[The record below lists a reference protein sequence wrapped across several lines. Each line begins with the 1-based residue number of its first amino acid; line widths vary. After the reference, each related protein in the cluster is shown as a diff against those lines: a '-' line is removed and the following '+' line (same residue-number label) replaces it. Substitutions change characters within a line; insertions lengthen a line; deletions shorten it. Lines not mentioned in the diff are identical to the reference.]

1 MRPTEPAPLKS
12 NGGARASLRHSEAEQ
27 RAAHLKV
34 TSMRVELDLTDPA
47 ATTFSSRATIQFE
60 SRTAKTF
67 VEFRGRE
74 LRSAILNG
82 VELDRDGWRDG
93 RLPLAGLAPA
103 NTLVVQGEMA
113 YSSDG
118 EGLHRHVDPEDR
130 RTYLYAMSFLDAAPR
145 WFACFDQPDLKAPYV
160 FDVAAPT
167 EWTVLGNGPS
177 RLVGPGRWQIVPNGP
192 LATYF
197 TTLVAGP
204 YASVYD
210 EHDGIRL
217 GLHVRATLRDRLL
230 AESPDILTVTKRCFD
245 YYHGRF
251 GTRYPFGEYHQAFVP
266 DFNAGAMEN
275 PGCVT
280 FRDHFIYRGRT
291 TKADRGRRAGV
302 IAHEMA
308 HQWFGDLVTM
318 RWWDDLWLNESFA
331 EYMAHRCCSEA
342 TDYPLWTEFGIVRKD
357 WGAIADQAPST
368 HPVAGN
374 GADDAVTALQDFD
387 GISYAKGAA
396 VLKQLAAYLG
406 EEVFFRGLR
415 SYFDRY
421 AFANASL
428 GDLID
433 AWSAAGG
440 AGLDRWVRSWLQTTG
455 MDTIDVGGLPPDVSV
470 IKIAADPEARRSHAI
485 TVGAIDRRG
494 AITGVVEVIIDGP
507 LVRVDVPAATAL
519 VLPDLRDATWAK
531 IRFGL
536 QDWSGVAAV
545 LPTLADETAS
555 VVIYNAIRDAVRDAV
570 LTPAL
575 AIEVIANSVPA
586 TPSDLILASVLHF
599 AQDQLAG
606 VYCPVPQR
614 LRRLARV
621 HALARQILADC
632 VPGSD
637 RQLTA
642 FRLAVRSAGDW
653 QLLNRWYRGSVL
665 PEGLGLDPELS
676 WEIVERAATLVDDPS
691 MINDALARDPSA
703 SAHVHAARARAAL
716 PNAKAKDAAWTALM
730 QPSPLTPYELYAIAE
745 GFFEPGQEELT
756 DLYVRRYFA
765 EIGAT
770 AEFRTG
776 WSLGAVAG
784 RAYPSL
790 AASPAT
796 LELANQVLAGPLVA
810 PLRRALLDGTDA
822 LRRAVAS
829 LTRFERG

>member
-1 MRPTEPAPLKS
+1 LKS
-12 NGGARASLRHSEAEQ
+12 NGGVRVSLRRNEAEQ

-34 TSMRVELDLTDPA
+34 TGMRVELDLIDPA
-47 ATTFSSRATIQFE
+47 AATFGSRTTIQFE
-60 SRTAKTF
+60 SRAAETF

-74 LRSAILNG
+74 LRSAVLNG
-82 VELDRDGWRDG
+82 VELDCCAWRDG
-93 RLPLAGLAPA
+93 RLPLAGLAPV
-103 NTLVVQGEMA
+103 NTLVVHGEMPF
-113 YSSDG
+113 SSDG

-130 RTYLYAMSFLDAAPR
+130 QTYLYAMSFLDAAPR

-160 FDVAAPT
+160 FDIAAPAD
-167 EWTVLGNGPS
+167 WTVLGNGPS
-177 RLVGPGRWQIVPNGP
+177 RLAEPGRWQIVPSGP

-204 YASVYD
+204 YASVCD

-230 AESPDILTVTKRCFD
+230 AESSDILTVTKQCFD
-245 YYHGRF
+245 YYHQRF
-251 GTRYPFGEYHQAFVP
+251 GTRYPFDEYHQAFVP

-280 FRDHFIYRGRT
+280 YRDHFIYRGRT
-291 TKADRGRRAGV
+291 TKADRGRRAGI

-331 EYMAHRCCSEA
+331 EYLAHRCCSEA
-342 TDYPLWTEFGIVRKD
+342 TEYPLWTEFGIVRKD

-374 GADDAVTALQDFD
+374 GADDAATALQDFD

-406 EEVFFRGLR
+406 EEVFLSGLR
-415 SYFDRY
+415 SYFQRY
-421 AFANASL
+421 GFANASL

-433 AWSAAGG
+433 AWSAEG
-440 AGLDRWVRSWLQTTG
+440 ATGLDHWVRSWLQTTG
-455 MDTIDVGGLPPDVSV
+455 MDTIDVGGVPPEVSV
-470 IKIAADPEARRSHAI
+470 TKIAATAETRRSHAI
-485 TVGAIDRRG
+485 TVGAIDGRG
-494 AITGVVEVIIDGP
+494 VITTSAAAILDDAPIR
-507 LVRVDVPAATAL
+507 LSVPADTTL
-519 VLPDLRDATWAK
+519 VVPDLRDATWAK
-531 IRFGL
+531 IRFGP
-536 QDWSGVAAV
+536 QSWSGVAAV
-545 LPTLADETAS
+545 LPTLTDETAT
-555 VVIYNAIRDAVRDAV
+555 VVIYNAIRDAVRDAAIA
-570 LTPAL
+570 PAR
-575 AIEVIANSVPA
+575 AIEMIANSVPA
-586 TPSDLILASVLHF
+586 TSSDLILASVLQF

-606 VYCPVPQR
+606 VYCPVPER

-621 HALARQILADC
+621 HAMARQVLADC
-632 VPGSD
+632 GPGSD
-637 RQLTA
+637 RQLTV

-653 QLLNRWYRGSVL
+653 QLLSRWYRGSVL

-676 WEIVERAATLVDDPS
+676 WEIVERAAALVDDPA

-703 SAHVHAARARAAL
+703 SGHVHAARARAAL
-716 PNAKAKDAAWTALM
+716 PNAEAKRAAWATLM

-756 DLYVRRYFA
+756 DPYVRRYFA
-765 EIGAT
+765 EIAAT

-790 AASPAT
+790 AATPAT
-796 LELANQVLAGPLVA
+796 LELANQALAGPLA
-810 PLRRALLDGTDA
+810 GPLRRALLDGTDA

-829 LTRFERG
+829 LTRFERS

>member
-1 MRPTEPAPLKS
+1 LINS
-12 NGGARASLRHSEAEQ
+12 GGVQISLRRSEAEQ
-27 RAAHLKV
+27 RAAHLKIV
-34 TSMRVELDLTDPA
+34 GMRVELDLTDPSA
-47 ATTFSSRATIQFE
+47 ATFGSRTTIRFE
-60 SRTAKTF
+60 SRSPETF
-67 VEFRGRE
+67 IEFRGRE
-74 LRSAILNG
+74 LNSAVLNG
-82 VELDRDGWRDG
+82 VELDPGAWRVG
-93 RLPLAGLAPA
+93 RLPLAGLAPV
-103 NTLVVQGEMA
+103 NTLVVRGQMA

-160 FDVAAPT
+160 FDIAAPAD
-167 EWTVLGNGPS
+167 WTVLGNGPS
-177 RLVGPGRWQIVPNGP
+177 RLRGPGRWQVVPRGP

-210 EHDGIRL
+210 EHDGIPL
-217 GLHVRATLRDRLL
+217 GLHVRASLRDRLL
-230 AESPDILTVTKRCFD
+230 AEAPDILTVTKQSFD
-245 YYHGRF
+245 YYHQRF
-251 GTRYPFGEYHQAFVP
+251 EARYAFGEYHQAFVP

-291 TKADRGRRAGV
+291 TEADRGRRAGI

-331 EYMAHRCCSEA
+331 EYLAHRCCSEA

-374 GADDAVTALQDFD
+374 GAEDAATALQDFD

-396 VLKQLAAYLG
+396 VLKQLATYLG
-406 EEVFFRGLR
+406 EEVFLAGLR
-415 SYFDRY
+415 SYFDHY
-421 AFANASL
+421 GFANASL
-428 GDLID
+428 RDLVD

-440 AGLDRWVRSWLQTTG
+440 TKLDHWVRSWLQTTG
-455 MDTIDVGGLPPDVSV
+455 MDIIDVRGAAPDVSV
-470 IKIAADPEARRSHAI
+470 IKIDAGAEARRSHAI
-485 TVGAIDRRG
+485 TVGAIDGRG
-494 AITGVVEVIIDGP
+494 VITTAADAILDNVPVRVTVPTDTAVII
-507 LVRVDVPAATAL
+507 
-519 VLPDLRDATWAK
+519 PDLRDATWAK
-531 IRFGL
+531 IRFGP
-536 QDWSGVAAV
+536 QDWSGLAAV
-545 LPTLADETAS
+545 LPLVADEIAT
-555 VVIYNAIRDAVRDAV
+555 VVIYNAIRDAVRDAAFA
-570 LTPAL
+570 PAL
-575 AIEVIANSVPA
+575 AIEVIASSVPTA
-586 TPSDLILASVLHF
+586 GSDLIMASVLHF

-606 VYCPVPQR
+606 AYCQVPNR

-621 HALARQILADC
+621 HTLAQQILAGS

-642 FRLAVRSAGDW
+642 FRLAVRSAQDW
-653 QLLNRWYRGSVL
+653 QLLSRWYRGSAL

-676 WEIVERAATLVDDPS
+676 WEIVERAAALLDDPS
-691 MINDALARDPSA
+691 LITDALLRDPSA

-716 PNAKAKDAAWTALM
+716 PSTEAKQAAWATLM
-730 QPSPLTPYELYAIAE
+730 RPSSLTPYEIYAVAE

-756 DLYVRRYFA
+756 DPYVHRYFA
-765 EIGAT
+765 EIAAT
-770 AEFRTG
+770 AEFRAG
-776 WSLGAVAG
+776 WSLGAVAA

-796 LELANQVLAGPLVA
+796 LQLANQALAGPLA
-810 PLRRALLDGTDA
+810 PPLRRALLDGTDA

-829 LTRFERG
+829 LSRFDL

>member
-1 MRPTEPAPLKS
+1 LKS
-12 NGGARASLRHSEAEQ
+12 NGGVRASLRRSEAEQ
-27 RAAHLKV
+27 RAADLKV
-34 TSMRVELDLTDPA
+34 TGMRVELDLTDPGA
-47 ATTFSSRATIQFE
+47 ATFGSRTTIQFQ
-60 SRTAKTF
+60 SRAAETF

-74 LRSAILNG
+74 LRSAVVNG
-82 VELDRDGWRDG
+82 VELDRSSWRDG
-93 RLPLAGLAPA
+93 RLPLAGLAPV
-103 NTLVVQGEMA
+103 NTLVVHGEMA
-113 YSSDG
+113 FSSDG

-160 FDVAAPT
+160 FDIAAPLD
-167 EWTVLGNGPS
+167 WTILGNGPS
-177 RLVGPGRWQIVPNGP
+177 RMLEPGRWQIVPNGP

-230 AESPDILTVTKRCFD
+230 AESSDILAVTKQCFD
-245 YYHGRF
+245 YYHGQF
-251 GTRYPFGEYHQAFVP
+251 GARYPFGEYHQAFVP

-291 TKADRGRRAGV
+291 TRADRARRAGI

-331 EYMAHRCCSEA
+331 EYLAHRCCSEA
-342 TDYPLWTEFGIVRKD
+342 TEYPLWTEFGIVRKD

-374 GADDAVTALQDFD
+374 GADDAVMALQDFD

-396 VLKQLAAYLG
+396 VLKQLAAYIG

-433 AWSAAGG
+433 TWSAEGR
-440 AGLDRWVRSWLQTTG
+440 AGLDRWVQSWLQTTG
-455 MDTIDVGGLPPDVSV
+455 MDTIDVGGLPPDISV

-485 TVGAIDRRG
+485 SVGAIDGRG
-494 AITGVVEVIIDGP
+494 VITAAADVIIDEAA
-507 LVRVDVPAATAL
+507 VDVDVPADAAL

-536 QDWSGVAAV
+536 QDWSGVGAV

-555 VVIYNAIRDAVRDAV
+555 VVIYNAVRDAVRDAA
-570 LTPAL
+570 LAPAL
-575 AIEVIANSVPA
+575 AIEVIASSVPA

-606 VYCPVPQR
+606 AYCPVPQR

-676 WEIVERAATLVDDPS
+676 WEIVERAASLMDDAA

-716 PNAKAKDAAWTALM
+716 PNATAKEAAWAALM
-730 QPSPLTPYELYAIAE
+730 QPSLLPPYELYAIAE

-756 DLYVRRYFA
+756 DQYVGRYFA
-765 EIGAT
+765 EIAAT
-770 AEFRTG
+770 ADFRTG

-796 LELANQVLAGPLVA
+796 LELANQALAGPLA
-810 PLRRALLDGTDA
+810 GPLRRALLDGTDA

-829 LTRFERG
+829 LTWFEHS

>member
-1 MRPTEPAPLKS
+1 LIT
-12 NGGARASLRHSEAEQ
+12 NGVRVSLRRSEAEQ

-34 TSMRVELDLTDPA
+34 TGMRVELDLTDPVA
-47 ATTFSSRATIQFE
+47 ATFGCVTTIRFE
-60 SRTAKTF
+60 SRTAETF

-74 LRSAILNG
+74 LRSAVLNG
-82 VELDRDGWRDG
+82 VELDRGAWRDG
-93 RLPLAGLAPA
+93 RLPLAGLAPM

-160 FDVAAPT
+160 FDIAVPVD
-167 EWTVLGNGPS
+167 WTVLGNGPS
-177 RLVGPGRWQIVPNGP
+177 RLLEPGRWQIVPNGR

-204 YASVYD
+204 YASLYD

-217 GLHVRATLRDRLL
+217 GLHVRAALHDRLL
-230 AESPDILTVTKRCFD
+230 AESSDILTVTKQCFD
-245 YYHGRF
+245 YYHQRF

-280 FRDHFIYRGRT
+280 YRDHFIYRGRT
-291 TKADRGRRAGV
+291 TKADRGRRAGI

-331 EYMAHRCCSEA
+331 EYLAHRCCSEA

-374 GADDAVTALQDFD
+374 GADDAATALQNFD

-406 EEVFFRGLR
+406 EEVFLGGLR
-415 SYFDRY
+415 SYFQRY
-421 AFANASL
+421 RFANASL
-428 GDLID
+428 ADLIE
-433 AWSAAGG
+433 AWSAGG
-440 AGLDRWVRSWLQTTG
+440 GTGLDRWVRSWLQTMG
-455 MDTIDVGGLPPDVSV
+455 MDTIDIGGVPPDVSL
-470 IKIAADPEARRSHAI
+470 IKIGAEAEARRSHAL
-485 TVGAIDRRG
+485 TVGAINGRG
-494 AITGVVEVIIDGP
+494 VITTAAEVILDDAP
-507 LVRVDVPAATAL
+507 VCVAVPADTAL
-519 VLPDLRDATWAK
+519 VVPDLRDATWAK
-531 IRFGL
+531 IRFGSP
-536 QDWSGVAAV
+536 DWSGAAAV

-555 VVIYNAIRDAVRDAV
+555 VVIYNAVRDAVRDAA
-570 LTPAL
+570 LAPAL
-575 AIEVIANSVPA
+575 AIEVIANSVSA
-586 TPSDLILASVLHF
+586 TRSDLIMASVVHF

-606 VYCPVPQR
+606 AYCSVPVR

-621 HALARQILADC
+621 HALVRQILADS

-642 FRLAVRSAGDW
+642 FRLSVRTAGDW
-653 QLLNRWYRGSVL
+653 QLLSRWYRGSVL

-676 WEIVERAATLVDDPS
+676 WEIVERAAALVDDPAL
-691 MINDALARDPSA
+691 IKDALARDPSA
-703 SAHVHAARARAAL
+703 SGHVHAARARAAL
-716 PNAKAKDAAWTALM
+716 PNEAAKQDAWVALM
-730 QPSPLTPYELYAIAE
+730 RPSPLTPYELYAVAE
-745 GFFEPGQEELT
+745 GFFESGQEELT
-756 DLYVRRYFA
+756 DPYVGRYFA
-765 EIGAT
+765 EIAAT

-784 RAYPSL
+784 RAYPCL

-796 LELANQVLAGPLVA
+796 LEFANQALAGPLA
-810 PLRRALLDGTDA
+810 PPLRRALLDGTDA

-829 LTRFERG
+829 LTTFG